1 MGLTKIFCYIFLAN
15 KDWSCWWDWKL
26 ITSCVYPHSRNHLVI
41 RPGNDSHSFPSS
53 KFLPLGHCCD
63 GKHSCVL
70 LRLFF
75 SALQLNSLSQSC
87 TFFLSIKL
95 QSNPLGLRI
104 FLSLGEFSYL
114 LWSRDTWLSLGFQCH
129 VGSLFQ
135 RFPTSWT
142 YSRPQVLT
150 TTSTDHQNGGINPF
164 RNWWAWEVTYE
175 LILKGWMRF
184 SRQGNR
190 QLQRQRD
197 LQKACY
203 ALGALR
209 HLVRFW

>member
-1 MGLTKIFCYIFLAN
+1 MIHIVSPAVSFSPWGIA
-15 KDWSCWWDWKL
+15 
-26 ITSCVYPHSRNHLVI
+26 VI
-41 RPGNDSHSFPSS
+41 GNIHVCFSDSFS
-53 KFLPLGHCCD
+53 
-63 GKHSCVL
+63 L
-70 LRLFF
+70 LC
-75 SALQLNSLSQSC
+75 NWTVSLSY
-87 TFFLSIKL
+87 TFSLSIKL

-104 FLSLGEFSYL
+104 FLSLGDFSYL
-114 LWSRDTWLSLGFQCH
+114 LWSRDASLSLGFQCH

-184 SRQGNR
+184 SRQGNK

-203 ALGALR
+203 VLGALR
-209 HLVRFW
+209 HLVRLFW